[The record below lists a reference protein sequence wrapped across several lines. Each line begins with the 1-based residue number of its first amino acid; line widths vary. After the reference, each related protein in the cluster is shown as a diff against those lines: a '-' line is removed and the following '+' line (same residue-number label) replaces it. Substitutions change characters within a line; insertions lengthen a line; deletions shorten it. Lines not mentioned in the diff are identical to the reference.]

1 MRKLGI
7 FYNYYLSFFT
17 ENTIQTRCFT
27 KVIVRHKRKNR
38 PKATIQF
45 FHLHKNKHMKLT
57 LVLKYIDL
65 ILQFLVVLLIIAYIN
80 DIRFDLV
87 DSVFQYFGRYSADG
101 LSLYIT
107 LGGVH
112 VASTLLNRAFLP
124 KEIKSGLRIP
134 YDLIVFSGFIPAGT
148 FYLIGMEDVA
158 TTFASFPCVLSP
170 FLAFVYIFLTIQ
182 ETRRISKIV
191 YKAEMEAA

>member
-1 MRKLGI
+1 MRKLVI
-7 FYNYYLSFFT
+7 FLNYYLSFFS
-17 ENTIQTRCFT
+17 EISISKQCFT
-27 KVIVRHKRKNR
+27 KAIVRHKRRNP

-45 FHLHKNKHMKLT
+45 FHLHKNKRMKLT

-65 ILQFLVVLLIIAYIN
+65 ILQFLVILLIIAYIN
-80 DIRFDLV
+80 DIRFDTL
-87 DSVFQYFGRYSADG
+87 DSIFKFFGDYSADG
-101 LSLYIT
+101 LTLYIT

-134 YDLIVFSGFIPAGT
+134 YDVIVFVGFIPAGI
-148 FYLIGMEDVA
+148 FYLLGFENVA
-158 TTFASFPCVLSP
+158 TTFTAFPCVLSP
-170 FLAFVYIFLTIQ
+170 ILALVYISLSIT
-182 ETRRISKIV
+182 ETKKITKIV